1 MAVTALHTFGW
12 LKEEELLPQIKSFL
26 HDEELAKTTKRYDSV
41 DFISSTHS
49 AELKARRRQDAK
61 GRTILSSTYDDWLIP
76 ACKIGASKSL
86 RECYFYFFEGD
97 STLWYLWKDE
107 VDWKDIRCEVPWF
120 HTQLH
125 YYVPSNLWR
134 RVEC

>member
-1 MAVTALHTFGW
+1 MAVTELHTFGW
-12 LKEEELLPQIKSFL
+12 LKEQELLPKIKLYL
-26 HDEELAKTTKRYDSV
+26 HDEELEKTAKRYDSI
-41 DFISSTHS
+41 DFKSPSHS
-49 AELKARRRQDAK
+49 AELKARRGKDKK

-76 ACKIGASKSL
+76 ACKIGAGTSG

-97 STLWYLWKDE
+97 NSLWFLWKDE
-107 VDWKDIRCEVPWF
+107 VNWEDIRCEVPWF

-125 YYVPSNLWR
+125 YYVPSNLWH